1 MVSTRYWPILFLVDY
16 KLTLLKTSWS
26 DKDNVQLQILI
37 KLRDG
42 PIYDMV
48 NK

>member
-1 MVSTRYWPILFLVDY
+1 MPNRLLVDY
-16 KLTLLKTSWS
+16 TLTLLKTSWS

-48 NK
+48 YK